1 MYTYTSSQT
10 QRQDPPTPYNIP
22 SLGAAGGRLAPTL
35 GAIIP
40 GSILIGR
47 PEFLPLNLV
56 AHILAYLEDDPA
68 TLAVLCRTKKVL
80 YYMALPLLWKNVT
93 LRNHSTARRRKR
105 TCDGDMKEVP
115 DGLGGASPFAMGLNA
130 LVTHPNAGKLVRRL
144 RFEDADDSHFVRD
157 DETEACL
164 RIGRIS
170 ESAMILNICIRAAL
184 DKCHDLEDFDWN
196 LCSRLMPTVYDGLS
210 SSSNLKSLHIRMPSL
225 RTPQPTT
232 NVPAMKALR
241 RLVITDYDPL
251 CFPDDVSNLI
261 YEAQQLED
269 LQVHF
274 SPRMREAG
282 EPSVQLTHLMRKNI
296 MNERKLVL
304 KRLGVYNFFGKPEAE
319 LTTKAANIATVEEFT
334 SINSFGKDEGDT
346 NDLASTFVDHGW
358 TEGDAILMPNLK
370 VWRVD
375 QLHRGH
381 LKSLRTKRGLKS
393 IYLLNARHGQSYPSP
408 YNMSSTSG
416 STSDIT
422 MDSTQTST
430 NSFSSSS
437 GLTRS
442 PSTRSAPTLR
452 GGLQDLYLDTI
463 CKFSGSS
470 LQHLIF
476 PHKWTINAAMVA
488 KLIRACPNLTQLSA
502 CIECSDVEFT
512 TILLPFLRRLTA
524 VRVSI
529 SPTTRPDCNMMTP
542 EERDRHL
549 DTEDFTMLLREWL
562 SGEGYDQLRWVGMG
576 ERVWEAGGWEEVEV
590 LSGSEM
596 TGEGQASRNPETVMK
611 RRVRRA
617 QLEEVKDLE
626 IWRMDSLD
634 VI

>member
-10 QRQDPPTPYNIP
+10 QHFDPPTPYNIP

-56 AHILAYLEDDPA
+56 AHILKYLEDDPA

-80 YYMALPLLWKNVT
+80 YYMALPLLWRNVT
-93 LRNHSTARRRKR
+93 LKSQSTAKRRKR
-105 TCDGDMKEVP
+105 TCDGELKEVP

-144 RFEDADDSHFVRD
+144 RFEDTDDSECGGD
-157 DETEACL
+157 DEAEVCSRT
-164 RIGRIS
+164 GRVS
-170 ESAMILNICIRAAL
+170 ENAMMLNICVRAAL
-184 DKCHDLEDFDWN
+184 DRCHDLEEFDWS
-196 LCSRLMPTVYDGLS
+196 LPSRLMPTVYNGLS
-210 SSSNLKSLHIRMPSL
+210 ALKNLRSLRMSMPSL

-232 NVPAMKALR
+232 DIPAMKALR

-251 CFPDDVSNLI
+251 CYQDDVSNLI
-261 YEAQQLED
+261 YEAQQLAD

-274 SPRMREAG
+274 SRRMREAG

-296 MNERKLVL
+296 INERKLAL

-319 LTTKAANIATVEEFT
+319 LTTKAANIATVEDFT
-334 SINSFGKDEGDT
+334 SINSFGKDEGDAT
-346 NDLASTFVDHGW
+346 DLAASTFVDHGW
-358 TEGDAILMPNLK
+358 TEGTEVVMPGLK

-381 LKSLRTKRGLKS
+381 LRSLRTKKGLKS
-393 IYLLNARHGQSYPSP
+393 IYLINARHGQGTASP
-408 YNMSSTSG
+408 YSIPSS
-416 STSDIT
+416 SDIT
-422 MDSTQTST
+422 MVSTLTSANASLST
-430 NSFSSSS
+430 AQS
-437 GLTRS
+437 LTRS
-442 PSTRSAPTLR
+442 PTNPSAPTLR
-452 GGLQDLYLDTI
+452 DLYLDTI
-463 CKFSGSS
+463 CKFSGSR

-524 VRVSI
+524 VRVSV
-529 SPTTRPDCNMMTP
+529 SPTPRDCVMMTP
-542 EERDRHL
+542 EERERHL

-590 LSGSEM
+590 AGDTALMEEDGAPRRIEK
-596 TGEGQASRNPETVMK
+596 VLK